1 VARLA
6 TCARALYPFAGFIAH
21 PLWLDRCLSLPLT
34 VPRLDRIIQGVT
46 THVAV
51 KIKLMRFGKIRTP
64 HYRIVI
70 ADART
75 ARDSRAIEEIGRYN
89 PNAEPSFIQVN
100 GERAAYW
107 LGVGAQPTEA
117 VAAIL
122 KITGDWQKF
131 KGLPGTE
138 GTLRFA
144 EPKPD
149 KRIAYEA
156 AVKDA
161 MNEPADGATTAKKKA
176 ADKLAAKNA
185 PVVETPVVETPVV
198 ETPVVETPV
207 VETPVV
213 ETPVVETPVVET
225 PVEEV
230 VPVVTEV
237 AAVEVLETVEA
248 AVEADVVA
256 PVEAVAEA
264 LVADVAPEA
273 SAE

>member
-1 VARLA
+1 M
-6 TCARALYPFAGFIAH
+6 
-21 PLWLDRCLSLPLT
+21 
-34 VPRLDRIIQGVT
+34 
-46 THVAV
+46 AV

-156 AVKDA
+156 AVKEA

-185 PVVETPVVETPVV
+185 PVQATEESAEALVPAPEAAKEENLPETPVVTEVAVAEAVPVV
-198 ETPVVETPV
+198 EAPVAED
-207 VETPVV
+207 
-213 ETPVVETPVVET
+213 
-225 PVEEV
+225 

-237 AAVEVLETVEA
+237 AAAEVLETVEA

-264 LVADVAPEA
+264 LVADVTPEA

>member
-1 VARLA
+1 
-6 TCARALYPFAGFIAH
+6 
-21 PLWLDRCLSLPLT
+21 
-34 VPRLDRIIQGVT
+34 
-46 THVAV
+46 
-51 KIKLMRFGKIRTP
+51 MRFGKIRTP

-156 AVKDA
+156 AVKEA

-185 PVVETPVVETPVV
+185 PVQATEESAEALVPAPEAAKEENLPETPVVTEVAVAEAVPVV
-198 ETPVVETPV
+198 EAPVAED
-207 VETPVV
+207 
-213 ETPVVETPVVET
+213 
-225 PVEEV
+225 

-237 AAVEVLETVEA
+237 AAAEVLETVEA

-264 LVADVAPEA
+264 LVADVTPEA

>member
-1 VARLA
+1 M
-6 TCARALYPFAGFIAH
+6 
-21 PLWLDRCLSLPLT
+21 
-34 VPRLDRIIQGVT
+34 
-46 THVAV
+46 AV

-117 VAAIL
+117 VEAIL

-161 MNEPADGATTAKKKA
+161 MNEPAEGATTLKKKA
-176 ADKLAAKNA
+176 VEKLAAAAQAKDKA
-185 PVVETPVVETPVV
+185 P
-198 ETPVVETPV
+198 
-207 VETPVV
+207 
-213 ETPVVETPVVET
+213 
-225 PVEEV
+225 
-230 VPVVTEV
+230 
-237 AAVEVLETVEA
+237 
-248 AVEADVVA
+248 
-256 PVEAVAEA
+256 EA
-264 LVADVAPEA
+264 LVADEPATAEENLPETSDAATPA
-273 SAE
+273 SAQ

>member
-1 VARLA
+1 
-6 TCARALYPFAGFIAH
+6 
-21 PLWLDRCLSLPLT
+21 
-34 VPRLDRIIQGVT
+34 
-46 THVAV
+46 
-51 KIKLMRFGKIRTP
+51 MP
-64 HYRIVI
+64 HYRIVV

-176 ADKLAAKNA
+176 ADKLAANA
-185 PVVETPVVETPVV
+185 QAKDKANEPL
-198 ETPVVETPV
+198 
-207 VETPVV
+207 
-213 ETPVVETPVVET
+213 
-225 PVEEV
+225 
-230 VPVVTEV
+230 VPAELVT
-237 AAVEVLETVEA
+237 
-248 AVEADVVA
+248 EADVPTA
-256 PVEAVAEA
+256 T
-264 LVADVAPEA
+264 EA